1 MVTHNLLGKLRFI
14 NTTIMHKLLFLLT
27 TIILLTSYNTEAQNV
42 NDREINKVV
51 TVDEFK
57 KLLAQDNIQI
67 IDVRTPEEYSIGK
80 IGDATN
86 INIYDD
92 NFKAKLEELDPSKT
106 TLVYCAKGGRS
117 ANAAKVM
124 AKLKFREVYDLKGG
138 YNSWSK

>member
-57 KLLAQDNIQI
+57 NNLAQDNI
-67 IDVRTPEEYSIGK
+67 
-80 IGDATN
+80 
-86 INIYDD
+86 
-92 NFKAKLEELDPSKT
+92 
-106 TLVYCAKGGRS
+106 
-117 ANAAKVM
+117 
-124 AKLKFREVYDLKGG
+124 
-138 YNSWSK
+138 